1 MRCAVA
7 NRLNPLKRELASAF
21 YFWLDESSEAGREAR
36 FEELEWR
43 VGKMTRA
50 IETRDKEIK
59 RLKLELQL
67 ARPDDKATIQA
78 REKREAQIRTMQKRQ
93 AAAAAKAKK

>member
-1 MRCAVA
+1 MLAA
-7 NRLNPLKRELASAF
+7 NRLNPLKREIASAF
-21 YFWLDESSEAGREAR
+21 YFWLEECSEAGREAR

-50 IETRDKEIK
+50 IEMRDKEIK

-67 ARPDDKATIQA
+67 ASPETQGEQAA
-78 REKREAQIRTMQKRQ
+78 REKREKQIKAMQKRQ
-93 AAAAAKAKK
+93 AAAAAKKAKK